1 MTDPATIDARI
12 AAKRA
17 RTQAERR
24 ARLAAQMADV
34 HIPADAHDAGLD
46 HGSTSRILAD
56 GTVITHAIRTTSWR
70 CSATH
75 THTTRRLAESPE
87 RRAARLERESAERRI
102 ARADDVRAAIQD
114 VRQRM
119 LDLHTADDPCT
130 HMVAGQPLA
139 DAESRHRVLLD
150 DLHALGVLDDMLDA
164 GIAAMRQVGR
174 DAHKRQ
180 HKERMRQVR
189 AAETDE
195 QRQAR
200 VDRQREARA
209 AKRAA
214 KAAAKA
220 AAAAQ

>member
-12 AAKRA
+12 AAKRE
-17 RTQAERR
+17 RTHAERR

-56 GTVITHAIRTTSWR
+56 GTVITRAIRTTSWR
-70 CSATH
+70 CSATQ

-87 RRAARLERESAERRI
+87 RRAARLERESAAARI
-102 ARADDVRAAIQD
+102 ARAADARAMVQD

-119 LDLHTADDPCT
+119 LDLRTADDPCT
-130 HMVAGQPLA
+130 HSVAGQPLA
-139 DAESRHRVLLD
+139 DAESRHRVFLD
-150 DLHALGVLDDMLDA
+150 DLHALATLDAMLDA
-164 GIAAMRQVGR
+164 GIASMKRLGK

-180 HKERMRQVR
+180 NKARMRQVR

-200 VDRQREARA
+200 LAKERIRDSARRA

-214 KAAAKA
+214 IL
-220 AAAAQ
+220 AAQ